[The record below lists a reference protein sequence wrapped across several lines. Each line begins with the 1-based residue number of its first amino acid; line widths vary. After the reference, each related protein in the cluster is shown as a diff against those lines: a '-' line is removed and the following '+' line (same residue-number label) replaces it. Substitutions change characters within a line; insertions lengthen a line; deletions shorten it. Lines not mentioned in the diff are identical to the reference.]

1 MKNKAGFRPGDF
13 AVIFLCLALA
23 VVSFVLIRAHSGGK
37 KVLVIQSMGKE
48 YTYPLDQDAAYQIQ
62 GRLGISV
69 IEVSEGNVRF
79 LESPCPTKSCVQHA
93 AISAVGDWS
102 ACLPNEVLVQ
112 IQGEDS
118 DGVDALSF

>member
-1 MKNKAGFRPGDF
+1 MKNKAGFRLGDF

-69 IEVSEGNVRF
+69 IEVSDGKVRF
-79 LESPCPTKSCVQHA
+79 VESPCPTKSCVQHA

>member
-1 MKNKAGFRPGDF
+1 MKNRAGFRPGDF
-13 AVIFLCLALA
+13 VVILLCIALA
-23 VVSFVLIRAHSGGK
+23 FGSFIMIKAHSGGK
-37 KVLVIQSMGKE
+37 KVLVIQAMGKE
-48 YTYPLDQDAAYQIQ
+48 YTYPLDQDATYQIQ
-62 GRLGISV
+62 GRLGVSV

-93 AISAVGDWS
+93 AISSAGQWT

-112 IQGEDS
+112 IQGEDT